1 MKIGASTLSIYGEKI
16 EDNLEFFENLNL
28 KYVEILHQYPC
39 EEINLDI
46 LNSYNLKYTVH
57 SPILD
62 LNIASLNSTMSKCS
76 INDVKKSID
85 LANTLDSEIV
95 IVHPGIIPFL
105 SRKFE
110 KEVYHKSKESIKE
123 IGNYANDLGV
133 IATIEN
139 MPNID
144 GFIYKD
150 IVKLDELLTSLEMSM
165 TLDIGHACTA
175 GFLENQTYFDS
186 IKHIHLSDNFGS
198 DDTHLA
204 LGEGSINFK
213 AMIELFERKK
223 YEGIY
228 MIEVNDKNSVE
239 KSLEYLKNLF

>member
-28 KYVEILHQYPC
+28 EYVEILHQYPC

-62 LNIASLNSTMSKCS
+62 LNIASLNSTISKCS

-85 LANTLDSEIV
+85 LANNLDSEIV

-110 KEVYHKSKESIKE
+110 REVYHKTKESIKE

-150 IVKLDELLTSLEMSM
+150 IVKLDELLTNLEMSM
-165 TLDIGHACTA
+165 TLDIGHACTT

-213 AMIELFERKK
+213 AMIELFESKK